1 MYIAQEFLPQL
12 RLIQIVK
19 FLYLKENPC
28 KHPVIILRDSSY
40 VDIEGLIRYVYR
52 GEVDVQ
58 PEQLQSFLRTAEL
71 LQIKGLADQNL
82 CNSSTTS
89 DSETAA
95 SSPSHITDNIGQESN
110 VGVAHEDDRKSSV
123 SSNIASQ
130 MATLSNIIPSPNVS
144 IQQQRCSSALSDE
157 TNLSQSISV
166 AQEIPNIDNSANGK
180 TISKASQQPCIKVP
194 VPPTPHLSNLKRNS
208 FTNLAQYL
216 SGSANYPSVT
226 SPSSSLSP
234 PPNHQHTQNG
244 EQMIVDNKS
253 PSTCNVIGVGS
264 VAKRRKV
271 SFPFSIS
278 N

>member
-1 MYIAQEFLPQL
+1 M
-12 RLIQIVK
+12 
-19 FLYLKENPC
+19 
-28 KHPVIILRDSSY
+28 
-40 VDIEGLIRYVYR
+40 DIEGLIRYVYR

-130 MATLSNIIPSPNVS
+130 MAPLSNIIPSPNVS

-166 AQEIPNIDNSANGK
+166 AQEIPNTDNSANGK

-244 EQMIVDNKS
+244 EQIIVDNKS

-271 SFPFSIS
+271 SFPFLSS